1 VTRAISRDKSA
12 WRLEFSGQEFSGQE
26 GVEFGGQTEFGGQEF
41 RNLVVRNLVVKFKF
55 SGQTGLSPP
64 FRTANH
70 VR

>member
-41 RNLVVRNLVVKFKF
+41 RNLVVRRDCHRL
-55 SGQTGLSPP
+55 SGLPTMSVDP
-64 FRTANH
+64 
-70 VR
+70 

>member
-41 RNLVVRNLVVKFKF
+41 RNLVVR
-55 SGQTGLSPP
+55 
-64 FRTANH
+64 RD
-70 VR
+70 